1 MLGNFQLYVF
11 YLYFEEK
18 SLLVGKKNESMIPP
32 NKRAHGSLLSEK
44 EQEKRKG
51 VQTAEPPDGGG
62 KQCPGGGAGRM
73 RLGIL
78 HKLG

>member
-1 MLGNFQLYVF
+1 
-11 YLYFEEK
+11 
-18 SLLVGKKNESMIPP
+18 MIPP

-73 RLGIL
+73 RLGTL